1 MLYDVK
7 PVVKV
12 FLAAPGGHGKP
23 FCGPGMINLLE
34 AIHNTGNVRQACETM
49 QMSYS
54 KGWKLLKALENWLTY
69 PITSRRQGGKGGG
82 EAHLTEEGVAFLK
95 KHRAFEAECQ
105 NAVAEIFNKYYDGR
119 N

>member
-1 MLYDVK
+1 MLDDVK
-7 PVVKV
+7 PVAKV

-34 AIHNTGNVRQACETM
+34 AIYNTGNVRQACEMM

-54 KGWKLLKALENWLTY
+54 KGWKLLKALENWLDY
-69 PITSRRQGGKGGG
+69 PVTSRRQGGKDGG
-82 EAHLTEEGVAFLK
+82 ETHLTEAGLAFLE
-95 KHRAFEAECQ
+95 KHRAFEEECQ
-105 NAVAEIFNKYYDGR
+105 DAVTEIFYKYYAVR